1 VVGLGKAGDPLG
13 GGGERDAV
21 LGLAGPDPEPDG
33 QVGLAGAGRESDR
46 LQHLRAVLPCE
57 VRVTGEAHPLF
68 GLLVRAA
75 SFKRWNG
82 VLLLV
87 IELPDGSPG
96 TIRADATDV
105 LGSVAADGLVV
116 VLDAE
121 GLRRLRSLVAVL
133 SGAGR

>member
-1 VVGLGKAGDPLG
+1 VSGRDRGDA
-13 GGGERDAV
+13 ERD
-21 LGLAGPDPEPDG
+21 E
-33 QVGLAGAGRESDR
+33 QVALAGAGRESDR

-57 VRVTGEAHPLF
+57 VRVIGEAHPLC
-68 GLLVRAA
+68 GRLVRAA

-105 LGSVAADGLVV
+105 LGSVAADGPVV

-121 GLRRLRSLVAVL
+121 GLSRLRSLVVALGSRVGRN
-133 SGAGR
+133 GAER

>member
-1 VVGLGKAGDPLG
+1 
-13 GGGERDAV
+13 
-21 LGLAGPDPEPDG
+21 
-33 QVGLAGAGRESDR
+33 
-46 LQHLRAVLPCE
+46 LRAVLPCE

-68 GLLVRAA
+68 GRLVRAA

-105 LGSVAADGLVV
+105 LGAVEVDGPSV

-121 GLRRLRSLVAVL
+121 GLRRLRSLVESL
-133 SGAGR
+133 GSGSGRPGAGR

>member
-1 VVGLGKAGDPLG
+1 
-13 GGGERDAV
+13 
-21 LGLAGPDPEPDG
+21 
-33 QVGLAGAGRESDR
+33 GAGRESDR

-68 GLLVRAA
+68 GRLVRAA

-96 TIRADATDV
+96 TIRADTTDV
-105 LGSVAADGLVV
+105 LGAAEAGGPPAGL
-116 VLDAE
+116 
-121 GLRRLRSLVAVL
+121 
-133 SGAGR
+133 GAGGGGGPRGGGMGLGGGGGGGGG